1 MILENRARFLSACRY
16 RSNSMATPRTKYQPM
31 GVTWKPSSLICT
43 RPLACRS
50 SRAAIDRKSTR
61 LNSSHGYI
69 SHPVFCLEKILDKI
83 GDDFPGTAQIYAR
96 HLQQHVPRQFHP
108 PPRVLILTRVLSQL
122 RQFANAT
129 SGMTARGHM

>member
-69 SHPVFCLEKILDKI
+69 SHPVFCLKKKYIVYAKLVRVEPRGGGAFSAVAPQAPPHLSAL
-83 GDDFPGTAQIYAR
+83 AQ
-96 HLQQHVPRQFHP
+96 RQAP
-108 PPRVLILTRVLSQL
+108 DRLAAPPRRLPRHTPPRPPGQ
-122 RQFANAT
+122 
-129 SGMTARGHM
+129 